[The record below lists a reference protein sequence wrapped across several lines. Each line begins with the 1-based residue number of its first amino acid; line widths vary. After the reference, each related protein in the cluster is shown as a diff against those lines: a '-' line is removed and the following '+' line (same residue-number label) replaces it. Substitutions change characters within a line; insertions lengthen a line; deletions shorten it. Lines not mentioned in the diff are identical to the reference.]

1 MCESKVMKMNK
12 KEKLDNMLCEKN
24 GVLQT
29 ADVIEA
35 GISKTYFMEYAKKM
49 ELECVADRKSTRLNS
64 SHSGESRM
72 PSSA

>member
-12 KEKLDNMLCEKN
+12 KEKLDNMLYEKN

-49 ELECVADRKSTRLNS
+49 ELERRV
-64 SHSGESRM
+64 
-72 PSSA
+72 

>member
-12 KEKLDNMLCEKN
+12 KEKLDNMLYEKN

-35 GISKTYFMEYAKKM
+35 GISKTYFMDM
-49 ELECVADRKSTRLNS
+49 QRKWN
-64 SHSGESRM
+64 
-72 PSSA
+72 

>member
-12 KEKLDNMLCEKN
+12 KEKLDNMLYEKN

-35 GISKTYFMEYAKKM
+35 GISKTYFMEYAKSLVKKN
-49 ELECVADRKSTRLNS
+49 EEEQVHDRVFIPA
-64 SHSGESRM
+64 EPM
-72 PSSA
+72 

>member
-49 ELECVADRKSTRLNS
+49 ELECVSK
-64 SHSGESRM
+64 
-72 PSSA
+72 